1 MRKKRAGHPWKK
13 ETSKAENH
21 AFALF
26 TQALS
31 EEREPWLM
39 DFLYSSLTHKTVG
52 SEPAK
57 PRTFLTTLVLSNK
70 RKDVP
75 TTPNSGTHL
84 YCMSNLLSQDLSF
97 PRNFSSLLNNSQHNP
112 NHWTIPVFFFLIF
125 FFFLECCVKEPC
137 CGAWLNKRG
146 TYRSREA
153 RLWQRRWLWQGPFRV
168 TS

>member
-1 MRKKRAGHPWKK
+1 MTREASPEKLDLYEVVPMRKKRAGHPWKK

-75 TTPNSGTHL
+75 TTPNSGTRL
-84 YCMSNLLSQDLSF
+84 YYMSNLLSQDLSF

-137 CGAWLNKRG
+137 CGA
-146 TYRSREA
+146 
-153 RLWQRRWLWQGPFRV
+153 
-168 TS
+168 